1 VNIKSNRRA
10 LAGVAVIA
18 AGALAL
24 GAWLLPLGDWLR
36 SGSAAVLLL
45 SGNIEAHESLLS
57 FQVSGR
63 IIDLPVEEG
72 KWVEQDAIMA
82 RLDDRDYRQQVSTDE
97 AALNVAEAQLKLAL
111 AGTRH
116 QELEAIRQAML
127 NAEANRDQRK
137 LDYER
142 ARQLYEADA
151 TSRENFDLADT
162 NFKQAQAAYEQAR
175 QNFDQAVE
183 GTRKEEIAIAV
194 ATADQA
200 RETLKYARIQLDHTL
215 LRAPFTGVA
224 LVRQAEVGE
233 VVSPGTPVFT
243 FADLKHIWL
252 RAYVAETDV
261 GRIRWGQSA
270 AVTIDSMPGKTW
282 TGRISF
288 IASKAEFTPK
298 SVETHKER
306 VTLVYRIKI
315 DIYNPNYELKPG
327 MPADARL
334 SLLPVRS
341 DE

>member
-1 VNIKSNRRA
+1 VKLKLNRA
-10 LAGVAVIA
+10 KFLAVGAIA

-24 GAWLLPLGDWLR
+24 AFWYLPIADLLYPGNARTLM
-36 SGSAAVLLL
+36 L

-57 FQVSGR
+57 FQVPGR
-63 IIDLPVEEG
+63 ISDLPVEEG
-72 KWVEQDAIMA
+72 KFVEADAIMA
-82 RLDDRDYRQQVSTDE
+82 RLDDRDYRQQVATDE
-97 AALNVAEAQLKLAL
+97 AALKVAEAQLRLAL

-127 NAEANRDQRK
+127 NAEANLDQRK
-137 LDYER
+137 LDYSR
-142 ARQLYEADA
+142 VKQLFDADA

-162 NFKQAQAAYEQAR
+162 NLKQAQTAYQQAK

-194 ATADQA
+194 AQAEQA
-200 RETLKYARIQLDHTL
+200 REALKYARIQLDHTL
-215 LRAPFTGVA
+215 LRAPFAGVA
-224 LVRQAEVGE
+224 LVRQAEIGE

-252 RAYVAETDV
+252 RAYVAETDL
-261 GRIRWGQSA
+261 GRIRWGEKA
-270 AVTIDSMPGKTW
+270 GITVDSLPGKTF
-282 TGRISF
+282 TGTISF
-288 IASKAEFTPK
+288 ISSKAEFTPK
-298 SVETHKER
+298 SVETHEER

-334 SLLPVRS
+334 ALLPVRA

>member
-1 VNIKSNRRA
+1 VKLKLNRST
-10 LAGVAVIA
+10 LLVAAAIA
-18 AGALAL
+18 AGAIALA
-24 GAWLLPLGDWLR
+24 AWLLPIADLFN
-36 SGSAAVLLL
+36 SGSGNTLLL

-63 IIDLPVEEG
+63 IADLPVEEG
-72 KWVEQDAIMA
+72 KYVEDDAIVA
-82 RLDDRDYRQQVSTDE
+82 RLDDRDYRQQVATDE
-97 AALNVAEAQLKLAL
+97 AALKVAEAQLKLEL

-116 QELEAIRQAML
+116 QELEAIRQAMM
-127 NAEANRDQRK
+127 NAEATLDQRR
-137 LDYER
+137 LDYSR
-142 ARQLYEADA
+142 IKQLYEADA
-151 TSRENFDLADT
+151 TSRESYDLADT
-162 NFKQAQAAYEQAR
+162 NLKQAQATYEQSK

-194 ATADQA
+194 ARAEQA

-215 LRAPFTGVA
+215 LHAPFAGVA
-224 LVRQAEVGE
+224 LVRQAELGE
-233 VVSPGTPVFT
+233 VVSPGTPIFT

-252 RAYVAETDV
+252 RAYVAETDL
-261 GRIRWGQSA
+261 GRIRWGEKA
-270 AVTIDSMPGKTW
+270 AITADSLPGRTF

-288 IASKAEFTPK
+288 ISSKAEFTPK

-334 SLLPVRS
+334 ALLPVRS

>member
-1 VNIKSNRRA
+1 VKRNFNRA
-10 LAGVAVIA
+10 KLLA
-18 AGALAL
+18 AGAIAAAAIALAIWYL
-24 GAWLLPLGDWLR
+24 AAGDLFNSR
-36 SGSAAVLLL
+36 SASKLLL

-57 FQVSGR
+57 FQVPGR
-63 IIDLPVEEG
+63 INDLPVEEG
-72 KWVEQDAIMA
+72 KFVEPDAIMA
-82 RLDDRDYRQQVSTDE
+82 RLDERDYRQQVATDE
-97 AALNVAEAQLKLAL
+97 AALKVAEAQLKLEL

-127 NAEANRDQRK
+127 NAEANLDQRK
-137 LDYER
+137 LDYSR
-142 ARQLYEADA
+142 IKQLFEADA

-162 NFKQAQAAYEQAR
+162 NLKQAQTAYQQAK

-194 ATADQA
+194 AQAEQA

-215 LRAPFTGVA
+215 LRAPFAGVA
-224 LVRQAEVGE
+224 LVRQAELGE

-252 RAYVAETDV
+252 RAYVAETDL
-261 GRIRWGQSA
+261 GRIRWGEKA
-270 AVTIDSMPGKTW
+270 KITVDSLPGKTF

-288 IASKAEFTPK
+288 ISSKAEFTPK
-298 SVETHKER
+298 SVETHEER

-315 DIYNPNYELKPG
+315 DIYNPAYELKPG

-334 SLLPVRS
+334 ALLQVRS

>member
-1 VNIKSNRRA
+1 MHPKANRTA
-10 LAGVAVIA
+10 LIAGGVIVAGVLAVA
-18 AGALAL
+18 
-24 GAWLLPLGDWLR
+24 AWLLPLGDLLR
-36 SGSAAVLLL
+36 SGDRGVLLL

-82 RLDDRDYRQQVSTDE
+82 RLDDRDYRQQVATDE

-127 NAEANRDQRK
+127 NAEANRDQRE
-137 LDYER
+137 LDFSR
-142 ARQLYEADA
+142 AKQLYAADA
-151 TSRENFDLADT
+151 TSRENFDLAET
-162 NFKQAQAAYEQAR
+162 NYKQAQAAYEQAK

-183 GTRKEEIAIAV
+183 GTRKEEIAISV
-194 ATADQA
+194 ATAEQA
-200 RETLKYARIQLDHTL
+200 RETLKYARIQLDHTI
-215 LRAPFTGVA
+215 LRAPFAGVA
-224 LVRQAEVGE
+224 LVRQAEIGE

-252 RAYVAETDV
+252 RAYVAETDI
-261 GRIRWGQSA
+261 GRIRWGESA
-270 AVTIDSMPGKTW
+270 AVTADSLPGKTF
-282 TGRISF
+282 TGSISF
-288 IASKAEFTPK
+288 ISSKAEFTPK

-341 DE
+341 NE